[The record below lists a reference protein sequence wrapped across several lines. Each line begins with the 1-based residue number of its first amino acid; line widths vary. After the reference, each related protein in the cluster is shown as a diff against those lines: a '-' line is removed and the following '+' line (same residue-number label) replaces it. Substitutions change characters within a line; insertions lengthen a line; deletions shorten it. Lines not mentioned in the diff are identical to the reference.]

1 MSINEKFELRK
12 LMKKYLERSC
22 TEQERDE
29 LVHQIKSTTSPEEM
43 DVLWKEAWREAGDQ
57 VRYEELSWEK
67 LLEID
72 ARSQQRHT
80 RVHRLSVLR
89 WAGAAAVIIGL
100 FFMVQWWTQGEDFM
114 IYETGF
120 GENIEFVLDDGTRIN
135 LNANS
140 RLEWNNDWEKAGI
153 RTVNLDGEAYFDVA
167 HLEHQIGSEEG
178 DDHTNALPFEVNT
191 SDLTIRVLGTS
202 FNAIERRGKT
212 EVFLEEGEVE
222 LALHRKN
229 KTQVDQPNESLEGKR
244 ENQSDIPH
252 GEQGAFQTVIKML
265 PGEWV
270 SYSATANELVQKS
283 LDKVESVTE
292 WKDGT
297 LSYQDVEF
305 QFMLENL
312 EDIYGKSFEVADSA
326 LLHRRV
332 KVGVPYENWE
342 AVKEMMGWMLDI
354 EVVELEE
361 NQVRIEKKKEK

>member
-1 MSINEKFELRK
+1 
-12 LMKKYLERSC
+12 MKKYLDRSC

-29 LVHQIKSTTSPEEM
+29 LINRIRSTKAPEEM
-43 DVLWKEAWREAGDQ
+43 DVLWKEAWRETGDQ
-57 VRYEELSWEK
+57 VRYEELSWEH

-72 ARSQQRHT
+72 ARKKQPQSK
-80 RVHRLSVLR
+80 VLRLSVLR
-89 WAGAAAVIIGL
+89 WAGAAAVIIGI
-100 FFMVQWWTQGEDFM
+100 FFMAKWWTQGEDFM

-167 HLEHQIGSEEG
+167 HLEQQIGSVEG
-178 DDHTNALPFEVNT
+178 DDNTNALPFEVNT
-191 SDLTIRVLGTS
+191 ADLTIRVLGTS

-212 EVFLEEGEVE
+212 EVFLEEGAVE
-222 LALHRKN
+222 LALHGRN
-229 KTQVDQPNESLEGKR
+229 KTQVDQPDESLEGERK
-244 ENQSDIPH
+244 NQSDITH
-252 GEQGAFQTVIKML
+252 GEQGAFPTVVKML

-270 SYSATANELVQKS
+270 SYSAEENELVQKTI
-283 LDKVESVTE
+283 DKTEPFTE

-305 QFMLENL
+305 SIMLQNL
-312 EDIYGKSFEVADSA
+312 EDIYGKTFHVIDST
-326 LLHRRV
+326 LLQRRV
-332 KVGVPYENWE
+332 KFGVPYENWE
-342 AVKEMMGWMLDI
+342 AVKDMMGWMLGI

-361 NQVRIEKKKEK
+361 NQVRIEKRKEN